1 MSDNIEDKGWLAL
14 EYLRNTDDEHAKLET
29 EAKRAEFRYKKT
41 IDAHFLSIEGAVE
54 VRKTAARREAEP
66 LYTDYLDM
74 QAKADA
80 IRNKRDTAQATID
93 YCRTIM
99 ANRRMG

>member
-1 MSDNIEDKGWLAL
+1 MTDNIEDKGWAAL
-14 EYLRNTDDEHAKLET
+14 EFLRKTDDEHADLET
-29 EAKRAEFRYKKT
+29 EAKRAEFLYKKT
-41 IDAHFLSIEGAVE
+41 VDAHFRVTEGAIE
-54 VRKTAARREAEP
+54 HRKTVARIEAEP
-66 LYTDYLDM
+66 LYIDYLKT
-74 QAKADA
+74 QQKADA